1 MNELTWI
8 LSGLLAGALAG
19 RVLKGEGYGVI
30 GSLLIGSAGGI
41 VGGWLFQKF
50 LGVTSDGS
58 LPLHFLSS
66 LVGGVVFVVGVRTLD
81 RAARAAVG
89 PHRNHQKEGLELES
103 AIHRLGAL
111 ERRVLS
117 RLLSRQSAVTDPNAE
132 FEAQAT
138 FGQRVAD
145 QVAAFGG
152 SWTFIGLF
160 LLMMATWMLFNAR
173 DTQPFDP
180 YPFILLNLV
189 LSCMAAL
196 QAPVIM
202 MSQNRQSVRD
212 RIDAQND
219 YQVNLNAEMQILSLH
234 AKFDAMI
241 ADRLRLLEEQQAAQI
256 ALLERLTGTDP
267 GNTGNA

>member
-8 LSGLLAGALAG
+8 LSGLLAGALTG
-19 RVLKGEGYGVI
+19 RVLRGEGYGVT

-41 VGGWLFQKF
+41 VGGWLFQRV
-50 LGVTSDGS
+50 LGMTSDGS
-58 LPLHFLSS
+58 LFTDFLTS
-66 LVGGVVFVVGVRTLD
+66 LVGGLVFVVAVRVLD
-81 RAARAAVG
+81 RAARVAVG
-89 PHRNHQKEGLELES
+89 PTRIHPKEGLDLES

-111 ERRVLS
+111 ERRVLH

-152 SWTFIGLF
+152 SWTFIGIF
-160 LLMMATWMLFNAR
+160 CLMMATWMLFNVN
-173 DTQPFDP
+173 DTTPFDP

-202 MSQNRQSVRD
+202 MSQNRQSLRD

-241 ADRLRLLEEQQAAQI
+241 ADRLRLLEEQQAAQM
-256 ALLERLTGTDP
+256 ALLERLAARGP
-267 GNTGNA
+267 EAP